1 MEINKSASAGT
12 LESSDV
18 LVSVK
23 KNSGLKLDI
32 QSDVMEQYGDSIKE
46 IIAETLE
53 ELNVKNAHVKIN
65 DKGALD
71 YTIKARLKTALERAS
86 K

>member
-1 MEINKSASAGT
+1 MEINKAASAGT

-23 KNSGLKLDI
+23 KNSGIKVDI
-32 QSDVMEQYGDSIKE
+32 QSDVMEQYGESIKE
-46 IIAETLE
+46 IIDKTLK
-53 ELNVKNAHVKIN
+53 ELDVNNVQVKVN

-71 YTIKARLKTALERAS
+71 YTIQARLKTALERAS

>member
-1 MEINKSASAGT
+1 MELSQSASAGT

-23 KNSGLKLDI
+23 KNDGLKVEV
-32 QSDVMEQYGDSIKE
+32 QSDVMEQYGDNIRK
-46 IIAETLE
+46 IVNNTLE
-53 ELNVKNAHVKIN
+53 ELGVKNALVKVN

-71 YTIKARLKTALERAS
+71 YTIKARIKTAIERAS

>member
-23 KNSGLKLDI
+23 KNSGIKIDI

-46 IIAETLE
+46 IIKSTLK
-53 ELNVKNAHVKIN
+53 ELDVKDVQVKVN

-71 YTIKARLKTALERAS
+71 YTIQARLKTALERAS

>member
-1 MEINKSASAGT
+1 MEINKAASAGT

-23 KNSGLKLDI
+23 KNSGIKVDI
-32 QSDVMEQYGDSIKE
+32 QSDVMEQYGESIKE
-46 IIAETLE
+46 IIDKTLK
-53 ELNVKNAHVKIN
+53 ELDVSNVQVKVN

-71 YTIKARLKTALERAS
+71 YTIQARLKTALERAS

>member
-46 IIAETLE
+46 IIADTLE
-53 ELNVKNAHVKIN
+53 ELNVKNAHVKVN

>member
-1 MEINKSASAGT
+1 MEITKSATAGT

-23 KNSGLKLDI
+23 KNKGLEVEIK
-32 QSDVMEQYGDSIKE
+32 SDVMEQYGDSIKK
-46 IIAETLE
+46 IVNKTLAELGAE
-53 ELNVKNAHVKIN
+53 NALITIN

-71 YTIKARLKTALERAS
+71 YTIKARLKTALDRAS

>member
-1 MEINKSASAGT
+1 MEITKAATAGT

-23 KNSGLKLDI
+23 KNKGLEVEIK
-32 QSDVMEQYGDSIKE
+32 SDVMEQYGDSIKK
-46 IIAETLE
+46 IVNKTLAELGAE
-53 ELNVKNAHVKIN
+53 NALITIN

-71 YTIKARLKTALERAS
+71 YTIKARLKTALDRAS